1 MSDEPVQ
8 PGRVLADRYRLEE
21 RLGEGGMGAIWRA
34 EHLVLAAPVA
44 VKILER
50 DVVDS
55 EEAVAR
61 FLREAKAA
69 ASLRSPHVVQIL
81 DYGVEDGVPFIV
93 MELLE
98 GETLRDRIKR
108 LSTLEPV
115 EMVRIVA
122 EVARAITRAH
132 EAGIVHR
139 DLKPENIF
147 LVPNEDSEIAK
158 VLDFGV
164 AKVEASTLADG
175 TNTRTGSILGTP
187 FYMSPEQAQGNKEVD
202 YRSDLWSLGV
212 IAFECLTGKRPF
224 NSDALG
230 DLVLQICVRD
240 IAIPS
245 ELATVPAG
253 FDEWFARA
261 TARPPEDRFQSARE
275 MVESLRECLG
285 DEYRLT
291 VTTSPDDELDDAAQ
305 AGGAE
310 ETAEEDAERASAD
323 ETDSDEIPAP
333 IEAALDATVL
343 APAAGTDRERAD
355 RRYVAEGAPPAR
367 GLLYQVGALA
377 LVLGLLGGGIWGV
390 ASWHEEKP
398 LPDVQVDEPLPVE
411 DAGDSATTVPPSPE
425 PSASASS
432 SARPAASG
440 QETPALGTEEDAGVP
455 DAASSASA
463 DAAAADAG
471 VEDAAPP
478 EAAAAPATPAT
489 SAEPERDWGPTK
501 PSPELPPLEVP
512 PTPEERETDEAYPP

>member
-1 MSDEPVQ
+1 MREETVQ

-81 DYGVEDGVPFIV
+81 DYGVEEGVPFIV

-98 GETLRDRIKR
+98 GETLRDRLRR
-108 LSTLEPV
+108 LHTLEPV
-115 EMVRIVA
+115 AMVRIVGD
-122 EVARAITRAH
+122 VARAITRAH
-132 EAGIVHR
+132 EAGVVHR

-147 LVPNEDSEIAK
+147 LVPNEDAEIAK

-164 AKVEASTLADG
+164 AKVEASALADG

-240 IAIPS
+240 IAVPS

-275 MVESLRECLG
+275 MVEALRECLG

-291 VTTSPDDELDDAAQ
+291 VTTSPDDESDDTPARSE
-305 AGGAE
+305 AE
-310 ETAEEDAERASAD
+310 TEEDAESAAAD

-333 IEAALDATVL
+333 IEAALDATVM
-343 APAAGTDRERAD
+343 APAAGPDGLRDERG
-355 RRYVAEGAPPAR
+355 YPGEGAPPAR
-367 GLLYQVGALA
+367 GLLYQVGGLA

-390 ASWHEEKP
+390 ASWHETRP
-398 LPDVQVDEPLPVE
+398 LPEVEVDEPTPVE
-411 DAGDSATTVPPSPE
+411 DAGDSEITVQPPPQ
-425 PSASASS
+425 PSASS
-432 SARPAASG
+432 SSSSRSVPSG
-440 QETPALGTEEDAGVP
+440 DGAPPLAPVEDAG
-455 DAASSASA
+455 AAE
-463 DAAAADAG
+463 AAAADAAVVDSG
-471 VEDAAPP
+471 LADVGTP
-478 EAAAAPATPAT
+478 EAAATAPAS

-501 PSPELPPLEVP
+501 PPGEPPPLVVP
-512 PTPEERETDEAYPP
+512 PSPEERETDEAYPP

>member
-1 MSDEPVQ
+1 MPDEPVQ

-81 DYGVEDGVPFIV
+81 DYGVEEGVPFIV

-108 LSTLEPV
+108 LHTLEAV
-115 EMVRIVA
+115 EMVRIVGD
-122 EVARAITRAH
+122 VARAITRAH

-240 IAIPS
+240 IAVPS

-275 MVESLRECLG
+275 MIESLRECLG
-285 DEYRLT
+285 DDYRLT
-291 VTTSPDDELDDAAQ
+291 VTDSADDEQDDSASPDRS
-305 AGGAE
+305 E
-310 ETAEEDAERASAD
+310 EENEEDAESTPAD
-323 ETDSDEIPAP
+323 GSDSDEIPAP

-343 APAAGTDRERAD
+343 APAVGPEGEQAD
-355 RRYVAEGAPPAR
+355 RGYLADGAPPAR

-390 ASWHEEKP
+390 ASWQKEKP
-398 LPDVQVDEPLPVE
+398 LPEVQVDEPP
-411 DAGDSATTVPPSPE
+411 PE
-425 PSASASS
+425 PSASASPS
-432 SARPAASG
+432 SQPSANGDAAPAPVV
-440 QETPALGTEEDAGVP
+440 QEDAGEP
-455 DAASSASA
+455 DAASPA
-463 DAAAADAG
+463 DAAAVDARVADAATA
-471 VEDAAPP
+471 DAAT
-478 EAAAAPATPAT
+478 APAT
-489 SAEPERDWGPTK
+489 SAEPVRDWGPTG
-501 PSPELPPLEVP
+501 PPPELPPLEVP
-512 PTPEERETDEAYPP
+512 PSPEERETDEAYPP